1 MRRTLHG
8 RNIMRVAGKIV
19 VVTGGARGIGE
30 AMVRSFAKE
39 GAAAIAVADMD
50 LAAAGDLCRELT
62 AGGVKATPFQVDI
75 SDEQQIK
82 TLIDTV
88 ERDLGPID
96 LFCSNAGTGSGKG
109 LDATDADLTRNWTL
123 NVVSH
128 VYAARHLVP
137 RMVARGGGYL
147 LNTCSGAGLLANA
160 DMPYM
165 VTKHAAVAF
174 ADWLAIRYRA
184 EGIKVSALCPRG
196 VKTTMLTQAL
206 AAGIPAAKAV
216 MAGGDVLEP
225 AAVADAVVKGL
236 EAETFLILPHP
247 DVGQA
252 IVRKASERDAWQGDI
267 AKLFAGA
274 TA

>member
-1 MRRTLHG
+1 MLVERKV
-8 RNIMRVAGKIV
+8 I
-19 VVTGGARGIGE
+19 VVTGAARGIGE
-30 AMVRSFAKE
+30 AMVRRFAEE

-50 LAAAGDLCRELT
+50 LVAASELCSELT
-62 AGGVKATPFQVDI
+62 SAGTKAIPFKVDVG
-75 SDEQQIK
+75 DERQIEA
-82 TLIDTV
+82 LIDAV
-88 ERDLGPID
+88 EGDVGPID

-109 LDATDADLTRNWTL
+109 LDASDSDLNRNWTL
-123 NVVSH
+123 NVLSH
-128 VYAARHLVP
+128 VYAARRLVP

-174 ADWLAIRYRA
+174 ADWLAVRYRA
-184 EGIKVSALCPRG
+184 QGVKVSALCPRG

-225 AAVADAVVKGL
+225 LAVADAVVKGL
-236 EAETFLILPHP
+236 DAERFLILPHP
-247 DVGQA
+247 DVAQA
-252 IVRKASERDAWQGDI
+252 IVRKASDRDAWQDDI

-274 TA
+274 SA